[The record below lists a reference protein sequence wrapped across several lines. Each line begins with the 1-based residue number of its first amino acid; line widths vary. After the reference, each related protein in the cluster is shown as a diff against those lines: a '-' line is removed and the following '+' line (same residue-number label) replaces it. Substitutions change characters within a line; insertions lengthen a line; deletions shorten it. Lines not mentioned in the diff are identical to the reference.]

1 MYQRLACLLLIV
13 CAIFSCKDTDPTP
26 IVDTTITQLDV
37 IDELIERAKDKN
49 RSNEERMMLLEK
61 AYNDNLTVKE
71 NDKIRRLQEISYVYY
86 ELKDLDNYRLMNKKA
101 LQVANVIKDSINIA
115 KSYFNL
121 GIYYR
126 ELELGAAYSNFYQA
140 QKIYASIKTFG
151 NEKQIA
157 FDHGKVLVDL
167 AQILR
172 RARNYTESEA
182 LTIKAI
188 KRFELSQNL
197 KYLPLCYHNLG
208 TILKYQERYESSI
221 RYYKK
226 AIEYAKGTE
235 SETSTLLISL
245 NNIGTVRKTQ
255 KKYDE
260 AKVVFNKALSYQE
273 FLKKRPRRYAR
284 LIDNLSYVKFL
295 SNDLENIPELFF
307 QALTIRD
314 SIGDKDGLTTSN
326 LHLAEYFQSI
336 GKNGISKKYANYAKQ
351 LAKELNHNEE
361 VLQAYQILSKVSNP
375 KEGLQY
381 AEAYIQL
388 NDSLVKEERLFRDKI
403 ARIQFETEEKEQ
415 QIVEKEAQIVQKEA
429 QIATVENR
437 NTIYLLGILLLLM
450 GIGFAIYFFR
460 QRTKYLAQQNQMVQ
474 FQASYETETR
484 ISKRLHDELGND
496 IFQVMLQYQNDPH
509 DSQILEKLN
518 TTYARA
524 RDISRENN
532 EFDIDES
539 FPEELSDMLKNYT
552 KNGIQLLVR
561 GLDKINWQGFEA
573 PVKITVYRVLQE
585 LMTNMQKHSQASMVV
600 LVFNQDNNTLHIKYS
615 DNGVGIDKT
624 QLQSKNGLHNTEKR
638 IRAIDGTLIFE
649 SEKEKGF
656 KADIKIPN

>member
-1 MYQRLACLLLIV
+1 MLQRLACLLLIV
-13 CAIFSCKDTDPTP
+13 CVFFSCKDTDPTP
-26 IVDTTITQLDV
+26 RVDAAITQLDV
-37 IDELIERAKDKN
+37 IDELIEQTEDKN
-49 RSNEERMMLLEK
+49 KSKEEKKKLLRELDSLVSKLPDNSNKIHKHRELALIYYYLEDYVNFKAISEK
-61 AYNDNLTVKE
+61 ALDLS
-71 NDKIRRLQEISYVYY
+71 IS
-86 ELKDLDNYRLMNKKA
+86 
-101 LQVANVIKDSINIA
+101 IGDSLGIA
-115 KSYFNL
+115 KSYLSL

-126 ELELGAAYSNFYQA
+126 NFQNNTIAYKNFYQA
-140 QKIYASIKTFG
+140 EKICSLIKKNNDVRFTHG
-151 NEKQIA
+151 NI
-157 FDHGKVLVDL
+157 LVNL
-167 AQILR
+167 AQIKR
-172 RARNYTESEA
+172 RAKDYSKSEA
-182 LTIKAI
+182 YTIAAI
-188 KRFELSQNL
+188 KQFHLSGNKEYIPICYSNL
-197 KYLPLCYHNLG
+197 GSIAKYLG
-208 TILKYQERYESSI
+208 RYEEAI
-221 RYYKK
+221 AYHKK
-226 AIEYAKGTE
+226 AMQFDVNSDREIRQI
-235 SETSTLLISL
+235 LISL
-245 NNIGTVRKTQ
+245 NNIGVTYKSQ
-255 KKYDE
+255 QKYDQAKE
-260 AKVVFNKALSYQE
+260 AFHTALSYKD
-273 FLKKRPRRYAR
+273 FLKKDRKRYA
-284 LIDNLSYVKFL
+284 LLTDNLAYAKFL
-295 SNDLENIPELFF
+295 SNDLENIPKLFYK
-307 QALTIRD
+307 ALNIRD
-314 SIGDKDGLTTSN
+314 SIGDKNGLTTNN

-336 GKNGISKKYANYAKQ
+336 GKNGISKKYANQAVY

-361 VLQAYQILSKVSNP
+361 LLQAYQILSKVSNA

-415 QIVEKEAQIVQKEA
+415 QIVEKEAQIVEKEA
-429 QIATVENR
+429 QITTVENR

-450 GIGFAIYFFR
+450 GIGFAIYFFK

-484 ISKRLHDELGND
+484 ISKRLHDDLGND

-509 DSQILEKLN
+509 DSKILERLN
-518 TTYARA
+518 ATYAKA

-561 GLDKINWQGFEA
+561 GLDKIDWQGFEA

-600 LVFNQDNNTLHIKYS
+600 LVFNQDNNTLHIKYT

-656 KADIKIPN
+656 KADIKIPA

>member
-1 MYQRLACLLLIV
+1 MQFWYRSFLYAQFLFLV
-13 CAIFSCKDTDPTP
+13 FSCSTKDQEIVSEPT
-26 IVDTTITQLDV
+26 QFN
-37 IDELIERAKDKN
+37 LIKEKVKLANDKSLTLKERKTHLKMAD
-49 RSNEERMMLLEK
+49 SIISGLP
-61 AYNDNLTVKE
+61 DNLTKVGQIQ
-71 NDKIRRLQEISYVYY
+71 DLSVDYY
-86 ELKDLDNYRLMNKKA
+86 F
-101 LQVANVIKDSINIA
+101 IKDYERYRSLNEEALELSKAIQDSSRMA
-115 KSYFNL
+115 KSYSNL

-126 ELELGAAYSNFYQA
+126 SKQPDIAYKNFFEA
-140 QKIYASIKTFG
+140 SKIHESYDINKIKDPKL
-151 NEKQIA
+151 NA
-157 FDHGKVLVDL
+157 YNYGKVLMEL
-167 AQILR
+167 ARIKR
-172 RARNYTESEA
+172 KSKDYVESES
-182 LTIKAI
+182 LTIKAL
-188 KRFELSQNL
+188 ELFDISGKEKYVNSCYANL
-197 KYLPLCYHNLG
+197 GITAKYLERYDESIEYHNKSIKYAQGTEKEVLK
-208 TILKYQERYESSI
+208 TILGY
-221 RYYKK
+221 
-226 AIEYAKGTE
+226 
-235 SETSTLLISL
+235 
-245 NNIGTVRKTQ
+245 NNIGTTYKSQ
-255 KKYDE
+255 KKYKK
-260 AKVVFNKALSYQE
+260 AKETYQKALKYKD
-273 FLKKRPRRYAR
+273 FLKKNRRRYAL
-284 LIDNLSYVKFL
+284 LIDNLAYVNFL

-307 QALTIRD
+307 EALKIRD

-326 LHLAEYFQSI
+326 LHLAEYFKSI
-336 GKNGISKKYANYAKQ
+336 GDHGISRRYALKAESI
-351 LAKELNHNEE
+351 AKELNHHDDLLKSFQMLSE
-361 VLQAYQILSKVSNP
+361 VSRGE
-375 KEGLQY
+375 EGLAY
-381 AEAYIQL
+381 SKAYIKL
-388 NDSLVKEERLFRDKI
+388 NDSLVREERQFRDKI

-415 QIVEKEAQIVQKEA
+415 EIVEKEQ
-429 QIATVENR
+429 QIAAVESQ
-437 NTIYLLGILLLLM
+437 NTIYLLGMLLLVM
-450 GIGFAIYFFR
+450 AITFAIYFFR

-600 LVFNQDNNTLHIKYS
+600 LVFNQDNNTLHIKYT

-656 KADIKIPN
+656 KADIKIPA

>member
-1 MYQRLACLLLIV
+1 M
-13 CAIFSCKDTDPTP
+13 
-26 IVDTTITQLDV
+26 
-37 IDELIERAKDKN
+37 
-49 RSNEERMMLLEK
+49 
-61 AYNDNLTVKE
+61 
-71 NDKIRRLQEISYVYY
+71 
-86 ELKDLDNYRLMNKKA
+86 
-101 LQVANVIKDSINIA
+101 
-115 KSYFNL
+115 
-121 GIYYR
+121 
-126 ELELGAAYSNFYQA
+126 
-140 QKIYASIKTFG
+140 
-151 NEKQIA
+151 
-157 FDHGKVLVDL
+157 
-167 AQILR
+167 
-172 RARNYTESEA
+172 
-182 LTIKAI
+182 
-188 KRFELSQNL
+188 
-197 KYLPLCYHNLG
+197 
-208 TILKYQERYESSI
+208 
-221 RYYKK
+221 
-226 AIEYAKGTE
+226 
-235 SETSTLLISL
+235 
-245 NNIGTVRKTQ
+245 
-255 KKYDE
+255 
-260 AKVVFNKALSYQE
+260 
-273 FLKKRPRRYAR
+273 
-284 LIDNLSYVKFL
+284 
-295 SNDLENIPELFF
+295 
-307 QALTIRD
+307 
-314 SIGDKDGLTTSN
+314 TTSN

-336 GKNGISKKYANYAKQ
+336 GKNGISKKYANQAKN

-375 KEGLQY
+375 EEGLQY

-429 QIATVENR
+429 QIATVQNR
-437 NTIYLLGILLLLM
+437 NTIYLLGIYLLLM

-484 ISKRLHDELGND
+484 ISKRLHDDLGND

-509 DSQILEKLN
+509 DSKILERLN
-518 TTYARA
+518 ATYAKA

-600 LVFNQDNNTLHIKYS
+600 LVFNQDNNTLHIKYT

-656 KADIKIPN
+656 KANISIPN